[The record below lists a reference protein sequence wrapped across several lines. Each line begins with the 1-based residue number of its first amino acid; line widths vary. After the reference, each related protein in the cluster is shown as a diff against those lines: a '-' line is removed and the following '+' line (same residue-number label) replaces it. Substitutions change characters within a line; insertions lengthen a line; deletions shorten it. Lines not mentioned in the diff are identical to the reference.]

1 MKKDRYSS
9 TRFRLK
15 AGLRTF
21 RFWLWLIRVIGV
33 IVPRRLRANWR
44 REWEAELWRREE
56 MLAEWERLDWRAKLD
71 LLRRST
77 SAFWDAVWL
86 QPKRLE
92 EEMFQ
97 DLRFGV
103 RMLLKS
109 KGFTLVAALT
119 LALGIGANT
128 AIFSVV
134 NAVLLQ
140 PLRLK
145 DADRIVDVR
154 TYTPRDLRAG
164 GFSYPDYFDLRN
176 MSAATVD
183 LFVASGISPVL
194 GPVLERTPGT
204 SGAERGATVE
214 SEAEELRGLLV
225 SGTYF
230 SALGGKA
237 LLGRLLTVED
247 DRAPGAHPVV
257 VLSHGFWQRRF
268 GAAPDVVGRTILLNT
283 HSFTVVGV
291 AEPSF
296 IGAERKTPDVWAPL
310 LMRDQLDTEENLLS
324 ERGSAWL
331 DVMGRLRPGVSRQQ
345 AEAALEIAFS
355 QLKPGRPEFFR
366 SLQIKLYPA
375 SLLSPHARQ
384 ILTKVAGVALGAVT
398 LVLMIACLNVAG
410 LMLARMAARQ
420 REIAVRLS
428 LGASRSRLLR
438 QLFTESLLLAGL
450 GGLAGL
456 LISRWAAQAL
466 SIPLAE
472 FMPRG
477 VDLDW
482 RVIAYTL
489 GVSILTA
496 VVIGLLPAWQTT
508 RFNLVLAL
516 KREGAGFNQRMSRF
530 RFRSALVVGQ
540 IAISLVLLAGAG
552 LFARALLRA
561 MTIDP
566 GFEIKNLSMVEFKL
580 QALGYDEAR
589 AAQFHRD
596 LEERLVA
603 IPTVKEV
610 IWVGLAPLG
619 GNVKADSYG
628 PDGREPL
635 EEEAE
640 VMASNNTVSSNY
652 FAALGVPLLLGRTFT
667 EQEARREAAVVII
680 NESLA
685 RRHWPGENPIGK
697 YLWFEDGAKEI
708 VGVAKDTRNTDLGVA
723 DEPYIYLPL
732 PFKDRRGLRLLVK
745 SDAASGA
752 LAESL
757 RATVRSLDPMQKIE
771 IRQLADVAK
780 GSLGPLRLG
789 ATLAS
794 LFGALALALAAMGLY
809 GVMAYAVGRRTHEIG
824 VRMALGARSV
834 DVLRLVLRQGLL
846 LVIIGVALG
855 LAISVVATRV
865 LRAALYGVSPTDPL
879 AFAAITSLLVIVALL
894 ACYLPARRATKV
906 DPMIALRHE

>member
-1 MKKDRYSS
+1 
-9 TRFRLK
+9 
-15 AGLRTF
+15 
-21 RFWLWLIRVIGV
+21 LIALVGV

-44 REWEAELWRREE
+44 QEWEAELRHREA
-56 MLAEWERLDWRAKLD
+56 MLAEWDRLDWGAKLD
-71 LLRRST
+71 LLRRSA
-77 SAFWDAVWL
+77 SAFWDEVWL

-92 EEMFQ
+92 DEMFQ
-97 DLRFGV
+97 DLRFGA

-109 KGFTLVAALT
+109 KGFTLVAVLT

-145 DADRIVDVR
+145 DADSIVDVR
-154 TYTPRDLRAG
+154 PYTPRDLRAAA
-164 GFSYPDYFDLRN
+164 FSYPDYLDLRN
-176 MSAATVD
+176 LSAATVD
-183 LFVASGISPVL
+183 LFAATGINLVL
-194 GPVLERTPGT
+194 GPVLGTTPGT
-204 SGAERGATVE
+204 SGAERGARVE
-214 SEAEELRGLLV
+214 SEAEDLRGLLV

-237 LLGRLLTVED
+237 LLGRLLTEED

-268 GAAPDVVGRTILLNT
+268 GAAPDVVGRTILLNA

-296 IGAERKTPDVWAPL
+296 VGPERETPDVWAPL
-310 LMRDQLDTEENLLS
+310 LMNDQLDTGENPLS
-324 ERGSAWL
+324 ERNSIWL
-331 DVMGRLRPGVSRQQ
+331 GVMGRLQPGVSRQQ

-355 QLKPGRPEFFR
+355 QLKPGRPEFFP
-366 SLQIKLYPA
+366 SPHIKLYPA
-375 SLLSPHARQ
+375 SLLSPYARQ

-428 LGASRSRLLR
+428 LGASRGRLLR

-466 SIPLAE
+466 SIPLAK
-472 FMPRG
+472 FMSRG
-477 VDLDW
+477 ADLDW

-496 VVIGLLPAWQTT
+496 VVIGLLPALRTT

-516 KREGAGFNQRMSRF
+516 KREGAGFNQGMARF

-566 GFEIKNLSMVEFKL
+566 GFEIKNLSTVEFKL
-580 QALGYDEAR
+580 QALGYDETR

-596 LEERLVA
+596 LEERLAA
-603 IPTVKEV
+603 IPIVKEV
-610 IWVGLAPLG
+610 VWVGIAPLG
-619 GNVKADSYG
+619 GNIRSSSYG
-628 PDGREPL
+628 PDGRKPL
-635 EEEAE
+635 EREAE

-667 EQEARREAAVVII
+667 EQEARVEAPVVII
-680 NESLA
+680 SESLA

-697 YLWFEDGAKEI
+697 YLWFEDSAKEI
-708 VGVAKDTRNTDLGVA
+708 VGVAKDTRNTDLDVA

-757 RATVRSLDPMQKIE
+757 RATVRSLDPKQKIE
-771 IRQLADVAK
+771 IRQLADVVK

-824 VRMALGARSV
+824 VRMALGARGV

-846 LVIIGVALG
+846 LVIIGVSLG

-879 AFAAITSLLVIVALL
+879 AFAAITSLLGIVALL

-906 DPMIALRHE
+906 DPMVALRHE